1 MRQFSRLRGIT
12 LGTAL
17 LALLGTASCAPP
29 DGLPSADGIAQPE
42 QHKVPFHEADVK
54 TSSPNPSAV
63 RNAGLTADAD
73 LPFQELQNLPAG
85 TLLTVRT
92 TNPISAEN
100 REANGTFEATVD
112 QPVVI
117 DGNKLVPLG
126 ARVSGRVESAR
137 ASNLKGNRGYI
148 RLTLESIQLAKS
160 NVPVQTSSLF
170 VRGRAGQTQAPQN
183 PVVRLEKGRLLVFRL
198 TEPADVAAGQR
209 LPRD

>member
-1 MRQFSRLRGIT
+1 MRQFPRSRGLT
-12 LGTAL
+12 LGTVL
-17 LALLGTASCAPP
+17 LALLGTTGCAPP
-29 DGLPSADGIAQPE
+29 DGLPSADGTGQPE
-42 QHKVPFHEADVK
+42 QHKVPFHEADE
-54 TSSPNPSAV
+54 
-63 RNAGLTADAD
+63 D
-73 LPFQELQNLPAG
+73 LPFQEPQNLPAG

-92 TNPISAEN
+92 KNPISAEN
-100 REANGTFEATVD
+100 RNANGTFEAMVD

-117 DGNKLVPLG
+117 DGNLLVPLG
-126 ARVSGRVESAR
+126 AMVSGRVESAQ
-137 ASNLKGNRGYI
+137 ASNLKGNRGYV